1 MLESTAALSTHPMSG
16 TPANILVFFRGI
28 PLLPPLA
35 KTKAATCR
43 WSPALT
49 CIQTGS
55 CPSCSPLSPGRH
67 LFLEAMK
74 TLVIRRFFNSKHQST
89 HGEAIAEMTPQI
101 KELKPNAIDC

>member
-35 KTKAATCR
+35 KIKAATCR

-49 CIQTGS
+49 C

-74 TLVIRRFFNSKHQST
+74 TLVIQRFFNRKHQSA
-89 HGEAIAEMTPQI
+89 HGEAIAEIGPQI